1 MKIGL
6 FLAGAEKES
15 GMIAYFNGQFLPR
28 EEIKVSPDD
37 RGFLFA
43 DGVYEVI
50 RAYGGKPFRMDEHM
64 IRLARSLKEIR
75 IDYPA
80 VAGLAAISEKLIV
93 ENDLARGDYATIYIQ
108 ITRGAAPRKHPF
120 PDEPVPPTVYVAA
133 SPGISQRAKIEK
145 GVKIILVPEIRWTR
159 CDIKSIAL
167 LPNVLA
173 NQQAKE
179 NNAEEAVFV
188 RDGVITEGSH
198 TNFFMVFGGRVLTH
212 PLNSHILPGIT
223 RDIIR
228 DLCAGL
234 KIPFQDEL
242 VSEKDLPRA
251 EEMFLSGTSME
262 VTPVIQVEGW
272 KVGKG
277 IPGPLTVRLREAYK
291 KMLDDFRKS

>member
-1 MKIGL
+1 
-6 FLAGAEKES
+6 
-15 GMIAYFNGQFLPR
+15 MIAYFNGQFLPK

-50 RAYGGKPFRMDEHM
+50 RAYGGKPFKMDEHLK
-64 IRLARSLKEIR
+64 RLARSLKEIR

-80 VAGLAAISEKLIV
+80 VPELTAIGEKLIAV
-93 ENDLARGDYATIYIQ
+93 NNLAAGEYATIYIQ
-108 ITRGAAPRKHPF
+108 ITRGAASRKHPF

-133 SPGISQRAKIEK
+133 SPGISQKAKIEK
-145 GVKIILVPEIRWTR
+145 GVKIILVPDIRWTR
-159 CDIKSIAL
+159 CDIKSISL

-179 NNAEEAVFV
+179 NDAEEAVFV
-188 RDGVITEGSH
+188 RDGKITEGSH
-198 TNFFMVFGGRVLTH
+198 TNFFMIFDGQVWTH

-223 RDIIR
+223 RDIIW
-228 DLCAGL
+228 DLCRDL
-234 KIPFQDEL
+234 KIPFREEL
-242 VSEKDLPRA
+242 VSEKDLPKA

-262 VTPVIQVEGW
+262 VTPVIRVDDW

-277 IPGPLTVRLREAYK
+277 APGPLTSRLQEAYK
-291 KMLDDFRKS
+291 NMLVKFMRS

>member
-1 MKIGL
+1 
-6 FLAGAEKES
+6 
-15 GMIAYFNGQFLPR
+15 MIAYFNGQFLPK
-28 EEIKVSPDD
+28 EEIRISPDD

-50 RAYGGKPFRMDEHM
+50 RAYGGKPFKMDEHLK
-64 IRLARSLKEIR
+64 RLARSLKEIR

-80 VAGLAAISEKLIV
+80 VQELAAVGEKLIAA
-93 ENDLARGDYATIYIQ
+93 NNLAAGEYATLYVQ
-108 ITRGAAPRKHPF
+108 ITRGAASRKHPF

-145 GVKIILVPEIRWTR
+145 GVKIILVPDIRWSR
-159 CDIKSIAL
+159 CDIKSISL

-179 NNAEEAVFV
+179 NDAEEAVFV

-198 TNFFMVFGGRVLTH
+198 TNFFMIFGSQVLTH
-212 PLNSHILPGIT
+212 PLNHHILPGIT

-228 DLCAGL
+228 DLCEGI
-234 KIPFQDEL
+234 KIPFRDEL
-242 VSEKDLPRA
+242 VSEKDLSKA

-262 VTPVIQVEGW
+262 VTPVIRVDDW

-277 IPGPLTVRLREAYK
+277 VPGPVTSRLQDAYK
-291 KMLDDFRKS
+291 NMLAEFMRS

>member
-1 MKIGL
+1 
-6 FLAGAEKES
+6 
-15 GMIAYFNGQFLPR
+15 MIAYFNGQFLPK

-50 RAYGGKPFRMDEHM
+50 RAYGGKPFKMDEHLK
-64 IRLARSLKEIR
+64 RLARSLKEIR
-75 IDYPA
+75 IDYPE
-80 VAGLAAISEKLIV
+80 VPGLAAIGERL
-93 ENDLARGDYATIYIQ
+93 LAVNNLTAGEYATLYIQ
-108 ITRGAAPRKHPF
+108 ITRGAPSSRKHPF
-120 PDEPVPPTVYVAA
+120 PDEPVSPTVYVAA
-133 SPGISQRAKIEK
+133 SPGISQKEKIGK
-145 GVKIILVPEIRWTR
+145 GVKIILVPDIRWSR
-159 CDIKSIAL
+159 CDIKSISL

-179 NNAEEAVFV
+179 NEAEEAVFI

-198 TNFFMVFGGRVLTH
+198 TNFFMIFDGQVLTH
-212 PLNSHILPGIT
+212 PLNGHILPGIT

-234 KIPFQDEL
+234 KIHFRDEL
-242 VSEKDLPRA
+242 VLEKNLPRA

-262 VTPVIQVEGW
+262 VTPVIQVDGW

-277 IPGPLTVRLREAYK
+277 IPGPVTARLREAYRE
-291 KMLDDFRKS
+291 MLADFRKS

>member
-1 MKIGL
+1 
-6 FLAGAEKES
+6 
-15 GMIAYFNGQFLPR
+15 MIAYFNGRYLPK
-28 EEIKVSPDD
+28 EEIKISPDD

-50 RAYGGKPFRMDEHM
+50 RAYGGKPFKMEEHLQ
-64 IRLARSLKEIR
+64 RLARSLKEIR

-80 VAGLAAISEKLIV
+80 VAELAAVGKKLIAANHLSAG
-93 ENDLARGDYATIYIQ
+93 EYATLYIQ
-108 ITRGAAPRKHPF
+108 ITRGAASSRKHPF

-133 SPGISQRAKIEK
+133 FPGISQKAKIEN
-145 GVKIILVPEIRWTR
+145 GVKIILVPDIRWSR
-159 CDIKSIAL
+159 CDIKSISL

-179 NNAEEAVFV
+179 NGAEEAVFV

-198 TNFFMVFGGRVLTH
+198 TNFFMVFEGRVLTH
-212 PLNSHILPGIT
+212 PLNGHILPGVT
-223 RDIIR
+223 REIIR

-234 KIPFQDEL
+234 NLPFREAL

-262 VTPVIQVEGW
+262 VTPVIQVDNR
-272 KVGKG
+272 KVGRG
-277 IPGPLTVRLREAYK
+277 GPGPVTVRLREAYK
-291 KMLDDFRKS
+291 KMLDDFMGSGNGG